1 MFLGHYAVAL
11 AAKRAAPRASLGALV
26 LAAQWADLLW
36 PALLL
41 TGTERVAITGGAN
54 PFLVLTFTHYPV
66 SHSLLADVGWGVAGG
81 LLTWALTRDRRA
93 ALVVGL
99 VVVSHWVLDFVT
111 HRPDLPLVPGGAAR
125 VGLGLWY
132 SPVATIVV
140 ELAMWVAGVALY
152 VRATRARDRI
162 GAAGFWALVTF
173 LTVIYVLSFTG
184 APPPSVHALALV
196 TLATWLFPLW
206 AWWVDRHRVPAGAG
220 S

>member
-1 MFLGHYAVAL
+1 MFLGHYALAF
-11 AAKRAAPRASLGALV
+11 AAKRATPRTSLGALV
-26 LAAQWADLLW
+26 VAAQWADLLW

-41 TGTERVAITGGAN
+41 TGTERVEITGGTN

-66 SHSLLADVGWGVAGG
+66 SHSLLADVGWGLAGG

-99 VVVSHWVLDFVT
+99 LVVSHWVLDFIT
-111 HRPDLPLVPGGAAR
+111 HRPDVPLVPGGAG
-125 VGLGLWY
+125 VGLGLWH

-140 ELAMWVAGVALY
+140 ELALWIAGVALC
-152 VRATRARDRI
+152 VRATRARDRA

-173 LTVIYVLSFTG
+173 LTVLYVLSFTG

-196 TLATWLFPLW
+196 GLAGWLIPLW
-206 AWWVDRHRVPAGAG
+206 AWWADRHRVAAAPGY
-220 S
+220 